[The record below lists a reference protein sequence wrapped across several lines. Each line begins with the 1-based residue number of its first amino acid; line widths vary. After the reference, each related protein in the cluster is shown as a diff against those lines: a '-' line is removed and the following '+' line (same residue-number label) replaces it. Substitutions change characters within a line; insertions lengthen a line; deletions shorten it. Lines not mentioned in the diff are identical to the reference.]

1 MNPEKREQQ
10 LRYLSQSIRLTETA
24 SPRLVRAT
32 MTVVSLSI
40 LAFLG
45 WAAFANIHEIART
58 PGEVVP
64 SGFQQVVQHLEGGMV
79 REILVQEGD
88 SVQKDQVVLRLD
100 GAGIETDLRRAREQG
115 LTLAMQ
121 EERLRAFIEKRE
133 PVFPPEIQARTD
145 MLRDQESFF
154 AGMTSAR
161 ERERA
166 VIEEQISQKKQ
177 SIGALSADLDTARQ
191 NFRIVSD
198 LYQKRLEMNRQG
210 VMSHV
215 KLLETEQSFNL
226 LRGQIK
232 STQSQIA
239 MAKSAIS
246 EYQNRLSSL
255 DADTLDAANQRL
267 DGILAARGQN
277 DELIEKLQARVA
289 RLDIRAPVKGI
300 VKGLT
305 VNTIGSVVQA
315 GQILMEIIPSDAPL
329 IVSIK
334 IPPRYIGHLKPGQ
347 DVQVKCSSF
356 DFSRYGSVRGRLDYI
371 SATTFSAENGERYF
385 QGRVNLDRNYV
396 GEDPRNTV
404 MPGMTVMADI
414 ITGEKTVMGYLL
426 KPIRNALSTAFT
438 EK

>member
-1 MNPEKREQQ
+1 MNPEKREKQ

-88 SVQKDQVVLRLD
+88 TVQKDQIVLRLD

-121 EERLRAFIEKRE
+121 EERLRAFIEKRA
-133 PVFPPEIQARTD
+133 PVFPAEIQTRTD

-161 ERERA
+161 DRERA

-177 SIGALSADLDTARQ
+177 SIGALTADLDAAKQ
-191 NFRIVSD
+191 NFRIVSE

-289 RLDIRAPVKGI
+289 RLDIRAPVKGL
-300 VKGLT
+300 VKGIT

-385 QGRVNLDRNYV
+385 QGRVNLERNYV
-396 GEDPRNTV
+396 GEDSRNTV

>member
-1 MNPEKREQQ
+1 MNPEKREKQ

-88 SVQKDQVVLRLD
+88 TVQKDQIVLRLD

-121 EERLRAFIEKRE
+121 EERLRAFIEKRA
-133 PVFPPEIQARTD
+133 PVFPAEIQTRTD

-161 ERERA
+161 DRERA

-177 SIGALSADLDTARQ
+177 SIGALTADLDATKQ
-191 NFRIVSD
+191 NFRIVSE

-289 RLDIRAPVKGI
+289 RLDIRAPVKGL
-300 VKGLT
+300 VKGIT

-396 GEDPRNTV
+396 GEDSRNTV